1 MARIEL
7 GVNLG
12 MSEVLSEWF
21 EHKSNDADPLLLVR
35 VDGSH
40 GFYLKVRSSQIHPDS
55 DVFEAGDVGHL
66 IVMRR
71 FAEIK
76 RLL

>member
-1 MARIEL
+1 MTRIEL
-7 GVNLG
+7 GVDLG
-12 MSEVLSEWF
+12 MSEVLNVYSTIPQY
-21 EHKSNDADPLLLVR
+21 DAKLLRIHIDELNRDLDV
-35 VDGSH
+35 H
-40 GFYLKVRSSQIHPDS
+40 SSQIHPDS

-66 IVMRR
+66 VVMRR

>member
-7 GVNLG
+7 GVDLG
-12 MSEVLSEWF
+12 MSEVL
-21 EHKSNDADPLLLVR
+21 NDDCVVVR
-35 VDGSH
+35 VHIDELNRDIDIH
-40 GFYLKVRSSQIHPDS
+40 SSQIHPDS
-55 DVFEAGDVGHL
+55 DVFEVGDVGH
-66 IVMRR
+66 IVVTRR